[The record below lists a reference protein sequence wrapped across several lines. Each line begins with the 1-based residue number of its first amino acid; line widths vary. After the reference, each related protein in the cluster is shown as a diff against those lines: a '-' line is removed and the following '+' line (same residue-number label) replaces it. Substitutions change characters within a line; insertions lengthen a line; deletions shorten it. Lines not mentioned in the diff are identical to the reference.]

1 MQILCLSFYL
11 RRIYDYRWI
20 VGFLVFLL
28 SFNNI
33 VYAQW
38 PKSQIKTLQQGT
50 TLDSIY
56 VQQAKV
62 GGLFLEVKSYFEEYS
77 LMKPASTTQLYF
89 QGLNKQGELMVR
101 YVFIHALFDFHM
113 ETILTYPNKG
123 KQELWLDQSRRAPL
137 FVLLNL
143 YYKENVLEVDLL

>member
-1 MQILCLSFYL
+1 MQRLCLLFEL
-11 RRIYDYRWI
+11 RKIYDYRW
-20 VGFLVFLL
+20 VARFLVFML

-50 TLDSIY
+50 TFDSIRT
-56 VQQAKV
+56 QHAKV

-77 LMKPASTTQLYF
+77 PVKPGSVTQLYF
-89 QGLNKQGELMVR
+89 QGLNKEGELMVR
-101 YVFIHALFDFHM
+101 YVFTHALLDFHM
-113 ETILTYPNKG
+113 ETRLTYPNKG
-123 KQELWLDQSRRAPL
+123 KQELWLDQSRRVPL
-137 FVLLNL
+137 FVLLDL